1 MASKYEKLPPIR
13 TNTQNVVKRH
23 NTLYDVKY
31 VLTEGVYVPV
41 YTKKVISAPVTEQ
54 EEQEELTIENHPSI
68 IDNAPAIIQDIE
80 PIAEVVSNENIK
92 EDKETFN
99 KETQTAKDQSLF

>member
-1 MASKYEKLPPIR
+1 MKKIRYFTIFSGVLLFSPQVFAQNFERQNNQPLPFFMPTQEMASKYEKLPPIR

-54 EEQEELTIENHPSI
+54 E
-68 IDNAPAIIQDIE
+68 
-80 PIAEVVSNENIK
+80 
-92 EDKETFN
+92 
-99 KETQTAKDQSLF
+99 

>member
-1 MASKYEKLPPIR
+1 MCIP
-13 TNTQNVVKRH
+13 
-23 NTLYDVKY
+23 
-31 VLTEGVYVPV
+31 
-41 YTKKVISAPVTEQ
+41 APVTEQ

-99 KETQTAKDQSLF
+99 KETQTDKDQSLF